1 MKIKTIPAAIVL
13 ICLVAACTTPAR
25 LYNHGDYYR
34 ATMASVKRLRTKPDD
49 TKVQEI
55 LQKSYPMAISN
66 LQSSID
72 KLQLSGDPDKY
83 YSIVKMY
90 NMLNAMAN
98 EIERCPKAAEL
109 IPEPTDFTQEA
120 ETAREAGAEAFYRL
134 GVEALDR
141 NSVEGARKALY
152 FFDNVDN
159 FVKSYK
165 DLDSLMAEAKM
176 GSILKVLVR
185 RPITP
190 LRYRLS
196 SDFFF
201 DNLLEGLN
209 YANYHNK
216 VEFLEEETKDPEYAH
231 QTIIL
236 DFADFTIG
244 NTRETKYITD
254 CIRDSVIID
263 YTNIRGERI
272 PIYGTVRAQYIEVHS
287 EVVSAGLLEVKI
299 INNKNKQPII
309 QRRFPGE
316 YVWISVWGYY
326 VGDMRALTPEQI
338 EVCRLGRELPP
349 SDQELFIEFTKPIYN
364 RTIDFLTNYYYNY

>member
-159 FVKSYK
+159 FVKNYK
-165 DLDSLMAEAKM
+165 DLDSLMAEAKKNRV
-176 GSILKVLVR
+176 S
-185 RPITP
+185 
-190 LRYRLS
+190 
-196 SDFFF
+196 
-201 DNLLEGLN
+201 
-209 YANYHNK
+209 
-216 VEFLEEETKDPEYAH
+216 
-231 QTIIL
+231 
-236 DFADFTIG
+236 
-244 NTRETKYITD
+244 
-254 CIRDSVIID
+254 
-263 YTNIRGERI
+263 
-272 PIYGTVRAQYIEVHS
+272 GTT
-287 EVVSAGLLEVKI
+287 
-299 INNKNKQPII
+299 
-309 QRRFPGE
+309 
-316 YVWISVWGYY
+316 W
-326 VGDMRALTPEQI
+326 
-338 EVCRLGRELPP
+338 
-349 SDQELFIEFTKPIYN
+349 
-364 RTIDFLTNYYYNY
+364 